1 MEIRNHQEFE
11 AVKNSLINGVST
23 GTIGI
28 EDIKNDKMKS
38 STDFINGYYWGK
50 SEAVKEIGMKC
61 IELLEMIEE
70 YTGLDMEEI
79 RYLKSRE
86 DY

>member
-1 MEIRNHQEFE
+1 MEIRNNQEFE
-11 AVKNSLINGVST
+11 AVKSSLINGLST

-28 EDIKNDKMKS
+28 DEIKNDKMKS

-50 SEAVKEIGMKC
+50 SEAMKEIGMKC
-61 IELLEMIEE
+61 IELLEMVEE
-70 YTGLDMEEI
+70 CTGMDMEEI
-79 RYLKSRE
+79 RYLKNRE